1 MILSG
6 LIRGPCIGF
15 SNQVSVKPKNYKY
28 RHNPSR
34 FSRSKKNKNQGV
46 DSKKKATDDDEEE
59 EDPQPYHSE
68 QIKALVTVGK
78 TLKKVKKIV
87 KLFNKALQLREL
99 LIARTQLTLIND
111 IKIRWNYTLLMINR
125 YLELYDD
132 VIDIVTNSTK
142 HEKIY
147 KKHFLTEDDIDL
159 LNCLSAL
166 LKPFY
171 TVTQILS
178 GDTYITIDKVLHS
191 ILYIR
196 DKINKFNPD
205 ESVPIQKKF

>member
-1 MILSG
+1 M
-6 LIRGPCIGF
+6 
-15 SNQVSVKPKNYKY
+15 
-28 RHNPSR
+28 
-34 FSRSKKNKNQGV
+34 
-46 DSKKKATDDDEEE
+46 
-59 EDPQPYHSE
+59 
-68 QIKALVTVGK
+68 GK

-87 KLFNKALQLREL
+87 KLFNKALQLSEL

-132 VIDIVTNSTK
+132 VIDIVTISTK

-159 LNCLSAL
+159 LNCLSTL

-205 ESVPIQKKF
+205 ESVPIQKILKNLLLESINFYVDKYKLLDNVIYMSAVLLCPKFKYLKFASIFDRDPKND

>member
-1 MILSG
+1 VAFFLE
-6 LIRGPCIGF
+6 
-15 SNQVSVKPKNYKY
+15 
-28 RHNPSR
+28 
-34 FSRSKKNKNQGV
+34 
-46 DSKKKATDDDEEE
+46 SKKKATDDDEEE
-59 EDPQPYHSE
+59 EDPQSYHSE

-87 KLFNKALQLREL
+87 KLFYKALQLREL
-99 LIARTQLTLIND
+99 LVARTQLTLIND

-125 YLELYDD
+125 YLEFYDD

-159 LNCLSAL
+159 LNFFSAL

-178 GDTYITIDKVLHS
+178 GDTYITIDKVLNS

-205 ESVPIQKKF
+205 ESVPILKILKDFLNHLIFTLTNTNYLTMSFI